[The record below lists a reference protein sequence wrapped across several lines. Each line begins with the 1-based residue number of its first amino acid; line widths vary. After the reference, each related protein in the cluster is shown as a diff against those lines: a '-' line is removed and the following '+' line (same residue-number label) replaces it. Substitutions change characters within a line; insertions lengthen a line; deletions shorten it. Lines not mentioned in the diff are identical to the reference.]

1 MDWGV
6 FYIIGNILKRRY
18 LKWAC
23 MIHLDICTIR
33 YGQKKDQESNGHFDS
48 RPLKVRNQFDFLACK
63 WLATHHWKSLNEG
76 YNFYLNLISIRGLHT
91 KLWAPKVTGIP
102 TLTISKLPLGNPETK
117 CHLDVGLMERH
128 IVYYKGEGGGFPQVW
143 AVLSLVSSN
152 CLWLVLAPKVLQL
165 CTNHFMLV
173 LCRFVW
179 VVEACQFFLVPSW
192 NSNTPLYPSKVLWAR
207 ERASI
212 PYSSVVFS
220 LDWHLS
226 PSRSWERI
234 NPNENH
240 ESNFDNDM
248 ENSNLS

>member
-1 MDWGV
+1 MSKMGSHDPFRHLKHKLWPKERPGV
-6 FYIIGNILKRRY
+6 KLVVWLSTTKSQKSTRFTCVQVACNILLESFRR
-18 LKWAC
+18 
-23 MIHLDICTIR
+23 
-33 YGQKKDQESNGHFDS
+33 
-48 RPLKVRNQFDFLACK
+48 
-63 WLATHHWKSLNEG
+63 G
-76 YNFYLNLISIRGLHT
+76 YNFALEFNSIRGLHM
-91 KLWAPKVTGIP
+91 KLWAPKVVEVP
-102 TLTISKLPLGNPETK
+102 TLAISRLSLGSPGSK